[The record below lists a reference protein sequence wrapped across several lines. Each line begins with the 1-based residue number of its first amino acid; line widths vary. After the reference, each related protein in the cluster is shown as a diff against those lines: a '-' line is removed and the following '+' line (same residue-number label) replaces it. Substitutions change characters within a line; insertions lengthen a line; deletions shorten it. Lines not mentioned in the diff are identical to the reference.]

1 MKRAPPPPSSA
12 APSISRESVSSSSLR
27 LKKIGAFP
35 LYLTLFSHMKQVE
48 AAKKK
53 MGAPPGAAP
62 AGLAAVMAKIKSNA
76 AQGGGGSGF
85 ASRDDDELEEDDDDE
100 LFDEDYGR
108 QYEKPTSRSK
118 PPVNERPQQQNN
130 RQNDDDRRHRYDDDD
145 NEIDEFDDDE
155 DHYNRNDRG
164 YDDRRDRNDRDDRR
178 DVQDNR
184 KRGGGDPR
192 RSRDDDIDD
201 IDDYEEAEA
210 AGMDDER
217 DDDRRRGGGWAT
229 SGPSGGKGSS
239 AQSKGPPND
248 KADAKDSWAKAD
260 SRGAKSA
267 NAAAASS
274 SSSGREA
281 PGNGATVTTVS
292 TAAAGTKPAVTGKP
306 VSFNFQPIL
315 KATYR
320 ELRTFVMSPCERG
333 LVTRCYIERSRRG
346 ENMFAPVYS
355 LCADLEDGT
364 GRELLVCRKVMKSF
378 TSHYVFSL
386 KSEDLYRPR
395 DQRSRLFLGKL
406 RATNNNEFVL
416 FDNGATKDA
425 IRGSADFDGNNSDDD
440 GLDDVPGAKKSGSER
455 SRDAKGSKDEREMN
469 LFRKELAVVF
479 YNTKKRPAP
488 LSVRGTEVCIPFVQQ
503 ASGKDRAEDK
513 SGSAV
518 EVNNLSAPFQKI
530 RGQAKQN
537 ELHAN
542 KCFIMHERTSR
553 YDPLSSC
560 LVDFKG
566 RANMAS
572 VKNFQLVESSAQEL
586 QGDGRKAQELDGE
599 KEYIL
604 QMGKVIVPYLSFVTL
619 C

>member
-1 MKRAPPPPSSA
+1 M
-12 APSISRESVSSSSLR
+12 
-27 LKKIGAFP
+27 
-35 LYLTLFSHMKQVE
+35 E

-62 AGLAAVMAKIKSNA
+62 AGLAAVMAKIKNNA

-85 ASRDDDELEEDDDDE
+85 ASRDEDELDDDDDE

-108 QYEKPTSRSK
+108 QYEKPASRSK
-118 PPVNERPQQQNN
+118 PPMNERPQQSSSREHDTAR
-130 RQNDDDRRHRYDDDD
+130 RQSRYDDDD
-145 NEIDEFDDDE
+145 NEIDEFEDDD
-155 DHYNRNDRG
+155 DHYNRNDRDS
-164 YDDRRDRNDRDDRR
+164 DDRRDRNDRDDRR
-178 DVQDNR
+178 DVQDHR
-184 KRGGGDPR
+184 KRGGGGDTR
-192 RSRDDDIDD
+192 RSRDDELDD
-201 IDDYEEAEA
+201 IDDYDQLED
-210 AGMDDER
+210 AGLDDER
-217 DDDRRRGGGWAT
+217 DHDRRRGDGWAT

-267 NAAAASS
+267 NAAPAAASS
-274 SSSGREA
+274 SSSGRE
-281 PGNGATVTTVS
+281 GSGYGTTVTTVS
-292 TAAAGTKPAVTGKP
+292 ANAAGTKPTVSGKP

-320 ELRTFVMSPCERG
+320 ELRTFVMSPCEKG

-416 FDNGATKDA
+416 FDNGATKDNV
-425 IRGSADFDGNNSDDD
+425 RGSADFDANSDDD

-455 SRDAKGSKDEREMN
+455 SRDAKGSKDDREMN
-469 LFRKELAVVF
+469 LFRKELCVVF

-488 LSVRGTEVCIPFVQQ
+488 LSVRGTEVCIPFVQP
-503 ASGKDRAEDK
+503 ANGTDRAEDK

-572 VKNFQLVESSAQEL
+572 VKNFQLVESTAQEL

-604 QMGKVIVPYLSFVTL
+604 QMGKVINYDVVVTL
-619 C
+619 VLFH